1 MKKRLLIGA
10 VGLLVAGSMYGRSE
24 ATERYTDYIYD
35 TYGERVDVDVSQD
48 WKLTGYK
55 ATFKLETTP
64 LRGTYSAR
72 TYGDGSIHDDVMPA
86 YWVKE
91 AETTL
96 HDRLVT
102 ANVLSREETVRANV
116 PEDAVRMRDVTTKP
130 EPTSIF
136 ELNPET
142 FLGASVM
149 LHEAWNDTAEQKQR
163 VLDVIRLLEDDVKSI
178 HFSFD
183 GTPNEDDDFTERYLN
198 VSRTPQSGD
207 PSFNSLQTIDDL
219 NRHDRLY
226 GFDKT
231 TFISEYRFDGK
242 KIERDTAD

>member
-1 MKKRLLIGA
+1 MKKRLLSGA
-10 VGLLVAGSMYGRSE
+10 AVLLIAGSMYGRSE
-24 ATERYTDYIYD
+24 ATERYTNYVYD

-55 ATFKLETTP
+55 ATFKLETPP

-72 TYGDGSIHDDVMPA
+72 TYGDGTIHDDVMPA

-91 AETTL
+91 AESTL

-102 ANVLSREETVRANV
+102 ANILSRAETVRANV
-116 PEDAVRMRDVTTKP
+116 PEDAVRMRDVNTI

-136 ELNPET
+136 ELDPET
-142 FLGASVM
+142 FLGVSVM
-149 LHEAWNDTAEQKQR
+149 LHEAWNNTDAQKQR
-163 VLDVIRLLEDDVKSI
+163 ILDVIRLLEDDVTSI

-198 VSRTPQSGD
+198 VDRASQSGD
-207 PSFNSLQTIDDL
+207 PSFDSLLTTDDL
-219 NRHDRLY
+219 NRYDRLY
-226 GFDKT
+226 GFDET
-231 TFISEYRFDGK
+231 TFITEYQFDGT
-242 KIERDTAD
+242 KIDRDTAD

>member
-1 MKKRLLIGA
+1 MKKRLLLGA

-24 ATERYTDYIYD
+24 ATERYTDYINA

-55 ATFKLETTP
+55 ATFKLERQP

-72 TYGDGSIHDDVMPA
+72 TYGDGTIHDDVMPT

-102 ANVLSREETVRANV
+102 ANVLSRTETVRANV
-116 PEDAVRMRDVTTKP
+116 PIDAVRMRDVNRRQ
-130 EPTSIF
+130 PTSVF

-142 FLGASVM
+142 FLGVSVM
-149 LHEAWNDTAEQKQR
+149 LHEAWNDTIAQKQR
-163 VLDVIRLLEDDVKSI
+163 VLGIIRLLEDDVTSI

-198 VSRTPQSGD
+198 VSRTSQSGD
-207 PSFNSLQTIDDL
+207 PSFDSLQTIDDL

-226 GFDKT
+226 GFDET
-231 TFISEYRFDGK
+231 TFITEYRFDGTK
-242 KIERDTAD
+242 YED

>member
-10 VGLLVAGSMYGRSE
+10 VGLLVVGSMYGRNE

-55 ATFKLETTP
+55 ATFNLETLP
-64 LRGTYSAR
+64 LRGEYSAR
-72 TYGDGSIHDDVMPA
+72 TYGDGTIHDDVMPT

-96 HDRLVT
+96 YDRLVT
-102 ANVLSREETVRANV
+102 AHVLSREETVRANV
-116 PEDAVRMRDVTTKP
+116 PEDAIRMRDVNTKK
-130 EPTSIF
+130 PTSIF
-136 ELNPET
+136 ELKPET
-142 FLGASVM
+142 FLGVSIM
-149 LHEAWNDTAEQKQR
+149 LHEAWDNSNAQKQR
-163 VLDVIRLLEDDVKSI
+163 VLDVIRLLEDDVTSI

-183 GTPNEDDDFTERYLN
+183 GTPSADDDFTERYLN

-207 PSFNSLQTIDDL
+207 PSFDSLQTIDDL
-219 NRHDRLY
+219 NRYDRLY
-226 GFDKT
+226 GFDET
-231 TFISEYRFDGK
+231 TFITEYQFDGTN
-242 KIERDTAD
+242 IDRDTAD